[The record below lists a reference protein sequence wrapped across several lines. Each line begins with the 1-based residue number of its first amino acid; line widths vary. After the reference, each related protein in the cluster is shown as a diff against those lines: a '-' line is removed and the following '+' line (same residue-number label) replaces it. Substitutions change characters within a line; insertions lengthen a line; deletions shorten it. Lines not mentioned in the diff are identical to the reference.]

1 LNIWLSDF
9 KRKAICA
16 GYVMTFRFYKAFA
29 LFFALFCNALFAQT
43 YPTKGP
49 VKLIVGF
56 APGGGT
62 DTIARTL
69 NVRLAE
75 ILKQSVI
82 VENRAGAGGA
92 IATDYVAKSA
102 PDGYTISFTLNNHA
116 INQALYPKLPFDTER
131 DLRGVTLIGALPQ
144 LLAAHPSAPANSLQE
159 FLQQSKLPDSKLK
172 SYASGGV
179 GSPGHFAAAYLE
191 SLAGVELTHI
201 PYRGA
206 GPAIAD
212 VLGNQVPY
220 ILSTLTG
227 LLPHIKSGKL
237 KPIAITSSQ
246 RSPLLPNVPTI
257 AESGFPGYDM
267 DTWIGTFVPKATP
280 DAVVKVIH
288 EATLE
293 ALKSQAVREKIENQA
308 GRVFTAGP
316 VELDALVSKDI
327 KALSKIVKERGIKP
341 E

>member
-1 LNIWLSDF
+1 MHLS
-9 KRKAICA
+9 CP
-16 GYVMTFRFYKAFA
+16 A
-29 LFFALFCNALFAQT
+29 LLLIGLVAAAPLAVTAQP

-49 VKLIVGF
+49 IRLVVGF

-62 DTIARTL
+62 DAIARAL
-69 NVRLAE
+69 NTRLAE
-75 ILKQSVI
+75 ILKQSVL
-82 VENRAGAGGA
+82 VENRAGAGGSV
-92 IATDYVAKSA
+92 ATDHVAKSA
-102 PDGYTISFTLNNHA
+102 PDGYTVSFTLNNHS
-116 INQALYPKLPFDTER
+116 INQALYAKLPFDTER

-144 LLAAHPSAPANSLQE
+144 LIAAHPSAPASTLQE
-159 FLQQSKLPDSKLK
+159 FLQQARGSDPRART
-172 SYASGGV
+172 YASGGV

-191 SLAGVELTHI
+191 SLSRLEFVHI
-201 PYRGA
+201 PYKGA

-237 KPIAITSSQ
+237 KAIAVTSKE
-246 RSPLLPNVPTI
+246 RSPVLPSVPTI

-267 DTWIGTFVPKATP
+267 DTWIGTFVPRATS
-280 DAVVKVIH
+280 DAIVKVLH

-293 ALKSQAVREKIENQA
+293 ALKSPAVRERIESQS
-308 GRVFTAGP
+308 GRVATAGP
-316 VELDALVSKDI
+316 ADLDALVAADI
-327 KALSKIVKERGIKP
+327 RQLSKIVKDRNIKP